1 MHALVHAS
9 TSNVETSERLQQLL
23 ENISLHRRVDIWRLI
38 DEFLWK
44 RHVQDLLQRSI
55 PRPLLWNT
63 SHPQISLHQLWN
75 GHQLFHQWSELLDCI
90 KIRPHR
96 VGRFRSSVPG
106 RGHPSV
112 RRLICTPS
120 SEPRDPSSGSLSVH
134 AQTARD
140 TLEHGSHEVCTV
152 KLPFDLLL
160 WTL

>member
-1 MHALVHAS
+1 MRTLIMHALVHAS
-9 TSNVETSERLQQLL
+9 TSNVETSEGLQQPL

-38 DEFLWK
+38 DEFLWN

-63 SHPQISLHQLWN
+63 SHFKIYLHQLWN

-96 VGRFRSSVPG
+96 VGRFRSSVPR
-106 RGHPSV
+106 RGHLSV
-112 RRLICTPS
+112 RRLISTPR
-120 SEPRDPSSGSLSVH
+120 PNQGIHQKMRDPSESLSVH

-140 TLEHGSHEVCTV
+140 TLEHGSHEFA
-152 KLPFDLLL
+152 P
-160 WTL
+160 